1 MFKVFKKRKVENSPG
16 ISILKQIGVSIDRR
30 LKIFAN
36 YLGHQS
42 EKLSLKTKNC
52 MLILYCLF
60 FGGGCFFMIFSAF
73 NNTSNAIGIEKVTIP
88 NHVIHED
95 AGSLSQPA
103 PALSDKVIKN
113 IQRFKNYMDSLQQTS
128 SGKVKY
134 DSIIRARPGLMD
146 SLFLTESLYK
156 QKDKK

>member
-1 MFKVFKKRKVENSPG
+1 
-16 ISILKQIGVSIDRR
+16 
-30 LKIFAN
+30 
-36 YLGHQS
+36 
-42 EKLSLKTKNC
+42 
-52 MLILYCLF
+52 
-60 FGGGCFFMIFSAF
+60 MIFSAF
-73 NNTSNAIGIEKVTIP
+73 NKTSNAIGIEKLTIP

-95 AGSLSQPA
+95 AGSLFQPA

-113 IQRFKNYMDSLQQTS
+113 IQRFKNYMDSLQHTS

-156 QKDKK
+156 QKDKN